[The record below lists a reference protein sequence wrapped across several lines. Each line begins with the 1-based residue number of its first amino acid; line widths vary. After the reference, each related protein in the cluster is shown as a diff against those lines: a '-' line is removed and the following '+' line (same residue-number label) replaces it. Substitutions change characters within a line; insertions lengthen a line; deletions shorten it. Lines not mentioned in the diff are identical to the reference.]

1 VFIVFL
7 MPFVV
12 ARLRKDYEKYDKQE
26 QEAAEELAEYQRRA
40 SEALERLQRVRKL
53 KMETKDR
60 GDEVFHRGI
69 EALDAYDG
77 INFQNEESAEAT
89 ASGVPSFEQVDLG
102 AIDLD
107 LLLGLSNSGESFLPS
122 TAHSRDAQ

>member
-1 VFIVFL
+1 MLIVVLFL
-7 MPFVV
+7 V
-12 ARLRKDYEKYDKQE
+12 ARLREEYTKYDKE
-26 QEAAEELAEYQRRA
+26 EREAEVAL
-40 SEALERLQRVRKL
+40 SEALNRLQRVRQL
-53 KMETKDR
+53 KQNAKER
-60 GDEVFHRGI
+60 GDEVFHRGM

-77 INFQNEESAEAT
+77 VNQQGAEVTSSSGPSA
-89 ASGVPSFEQVDLG
+89 FEQVDLG